1 MKILYWTIGCHPL
14 HSAYKYRNMEWP
26 VAHLPDLFEKIRQ
39 SFIGADKS
47 ANWSKTATDVYSS
60 TVEGLKGYGGDAL
73 TKTAQNF
80 NEALPYIE
88 RAGFSV
94 TEIEVEI
101 GISPKIVPHLRMI
114 KAISAR
120 EREALLEEV
129 EKKRLIHTI
138 LSSLFSATA
147 ARKKLKFNRYHFTEL
162 EMELSVLPSVT
173 LKFKP
178 NHTRLTPENTDELL
192 EEAKALGLTPAEKQP
207 PKDW

>member
-1 MKILYWTIGCHPL
+1 
-14 HSAYKYRNMEWP
+14 

-39 SFIGADKS
+39 SFLGTDKTAS
-47 ANWSKTATDVYSS
+47 WSKTATGVYSS

-94 TEIEVEI
+94 TEIEVGI

-114 KAISAR
+114 KAIPAR
-120 EREALLEEV
+120 ERELLLEEV
-129 EKKRLIHTI
+129 IEKRLIHTI

-147 ARKKLKFNRYHFTEL
+147 ARKRLKFNQYHFTEL

-178 NHTRLTPENTDELL
+178 NHTRLEPESSSALL
-192 EEAKALGLTPAEKQP
+192 EEAKSLGLGDTETKKPR
-207 PKDW
+207 DR